1 MAMNIA
7 VIFADGSYGTI
18 LIQDL
23 NELLEKKAIM
33 SFCRSSGWVVP
44 GRDELRSNRAD
55 EKVSWRDRKSNRLLL
70 TI

>member
-1 MAMNIA
+1 
-7 VIFADGSYGTI
+7 
-18 LIQDL
+18 
-23 NELLEKKAIM
+23 
-33 SFCRSSGWVVP
+33 VP